1 MKTMALYDIHSK
13 FFNELNDTNDND
25 GDFILF
31 KNIIIKNAIFFGNF
45 KDDWGSSKYF
55 QNKFKYYKNIIMNP
69 IIFVILIPLAILAK

>member
-31 KNIIIKNAIFFGNF
+31 KNIIIKIAIFFSKF
-45 KDDWGSSKYF
+45 KDDWEV
-55 QNKFKYYKNIIMNP
+55 QNIFKINLNIIK
-69 IIFVILIPLAILAK
+69 IF